1 MTIKFLLRKAT
12 TPSPPDV
19 TRDGIQSIISI
30 LPLNKFN
37 ARLSGEQ
44 RYHDTQL
51 LHRKHKNQIKLKPP
65 SVANP
70 S

>member
-1 MTIKFLLRKAT
+1 MLLTTLQTGHFILHLSSYDESNKKA
-12 TPSPPDV
+12 
-19 TRDGIQSIISI
+19 
-30 LPLNKFN
+30 N